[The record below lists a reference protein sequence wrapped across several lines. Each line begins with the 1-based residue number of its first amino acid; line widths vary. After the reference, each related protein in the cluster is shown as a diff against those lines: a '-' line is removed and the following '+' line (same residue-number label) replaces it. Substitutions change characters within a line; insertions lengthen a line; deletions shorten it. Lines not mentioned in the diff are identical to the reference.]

1 MPANEAIFR
10 RRRLARKGIGM
21 PGDNDRILAVAR
33 SLRGHVSAPVLGGIA
48 VYLHGYPRATTDL
61 DLYADDR
68 QSTARE
74 LESAGARWSAS
85 RREHI
90 LDEVPIHTVTPKEAG
105 HVVQK
110 TSVIDGV
117 RVVSLRDL
125 VIIKLLCGLDNPDRG
140 KDVAD
145 VTELIRRIP
154 LDKRFAGRLPTQL
167 RAPFKRLVDAVRN
180 AEDARGGQ
188 PRF

>member
-1 MPANEAIFR
+1 MPTNAAILR

-21 PGDNDRILAVAR
+21 PGDNERILSVAR
-33 SLRGHVSAPVLGGIA
+33 RLRDRVKAPVLGGIA

-61 DLYADDR
+61 DLYTDDR
-68 QSTARE
+68 QVTASE
-74 LESAGARWSAS
+74 LEAAGARWDAA
-85 RREHI
+85 RREHV
-90 LDEVPIHTVTPKEAG
+90 LDGVPIHTVTPRDARHE
-105 HVVQK
+105 VRK
-110 TSVIDGV
+110 TSVIDNV

-125 VIIKLLCGLDNPDRG
+125 IIIKLLCGLDNLDRG

-154 LDKRFAGRLPTQL
+154 LDKRFAAKLPAKL
-167 RAPFKRLVDAVRN
+167 RARFKRLVDAVRS
-180 AEDARGGQ
+180 AEAARGDQ